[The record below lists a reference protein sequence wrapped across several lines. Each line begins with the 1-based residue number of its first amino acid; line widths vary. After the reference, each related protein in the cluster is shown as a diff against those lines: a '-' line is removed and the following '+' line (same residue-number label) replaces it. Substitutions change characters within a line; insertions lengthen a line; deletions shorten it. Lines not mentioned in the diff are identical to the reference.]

1 MYLYPER
8 AMYCG
13 IIKVRGGQ
21 FSWIA
26 HILQFRGDVIL
37 WMILNP
43 QKQIGFITLIYEFV
57 EDVNLWMRGTPA
69 FHKN

>member
-43 QKQIGFITLIYEFV
+43 QKQIDFITLIY
-57 EDVNLWMRGTPA
+57 
-69 FHKN
+69 